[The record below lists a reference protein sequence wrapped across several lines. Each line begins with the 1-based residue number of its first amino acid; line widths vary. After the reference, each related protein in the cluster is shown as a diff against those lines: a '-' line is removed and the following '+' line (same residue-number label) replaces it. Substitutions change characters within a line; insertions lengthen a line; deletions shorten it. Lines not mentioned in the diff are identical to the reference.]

1 MWKIK
6 RNSNE
11 SQPAWAEEEHR
22 TNTIIKSTR
31 RVVVLCCSI
40 SKGRESRAHTQNSKH
55 SRKGKENLQNIKYKK
70 PSSSVAA
77 AAELLLCLVYEYI
90 SISIESSLLVVVV
103 VAPSRSL
110 FFSYFFLCSNRTNES
125 SSPFWVYISVSSYTI
140 STHIAVLC
148 CSQAVGKK
156 KKIFI

>member
-40 SKGRESRAHTQNSKH
+40 SISKGRESRAHTQNSKH

-70 PSSSVAA
+70 PSSSAA

-110 FFSYFFLCSNRTNES
+110 FFLISFSVRIERTSRALRSECIS
-125 SSPFWVYISVSSYTI
+125 RSPRILYRLTSQ
-140 STHIAVLC
+140 C
-148 CSQAVGKK
+148 CAAHKQ
-156 KKIFI
+156 